1 MQAVD
6 LDGRRF
12 QVKDL
17 ESSIEIVRNELL
29 DLRSEA
35 DPESIYDC
43 ATFKEEDVQ
52 YLRQIMEI
60 YNKAIEACEE
70 YLLRKI
76 TLKCLYVECIRLN
89 LKHILWP
96 IRKFLKKELKRQFYS
111 EESSEDGSI
120 DQDSDDDENV

>member
-70 YLLRKI
+70 YLLRKS
-76 TLKCLYVECIRLN
+76 L
-89 LKHILWP
+89 
-96 IRKFLKKELKRQFYS
+96 
-111 EESSEDGSI
+111 
-120 DQDSDDDENV
+120 